1 MLDTVECAIKNLP
14 SISFEEFYSDYVS
27 DMEEYILSEEM
38 HRVSAQIYTSRNV
51 AKVERSIE
59 LLIKGVKEIS

>member
-1 MLDTVECAIKNLP
+1 MLDQIEDTIKNLP
-14 SISFEEFYSDYVS
+14 SISFEEFYSAYVS
-27 DMEEYILSEEM
+27 DIEEYILSEEM
-38 HRVSAQIYTSRNV
+38 HRVAAQIYTSKNV

>member
-1 MLDTVECAIKNLP
+1 MLDAIEGAIKNLP
-14 SISFEEFYSDYVS
+14 SISFEEFYSAYVG
-27 DMEEYILSEEM
+27 DMEEYILSEEIRRM
-38 HRVSAQIYTSRNV
+38 SAQIYTSKNV